1 VASTSGPG
9 SKPPLTPILDGFGK
23 PDGKRDAAMTD
34 YGKQLESADFEL
46 ADDVEDPNEMAR
58 RAAGKPAASPPARPT
73 APRPAIAAKPAPP
86 KPLPEIALADSD
98 VRPTLEP
105 ISETTHKHRRIP
117 TQPPSALELE
127 LDVERPAPER
137 PAARPAT
144 APAPPPSSAR
154 SPSPTRPPGLASRQ
168 SPAPVRRGLF
178 SGDRITNM
186 LASAAVGVVI
196 MIYPAKQLAHSYE
209 VRTVEPM
216 LVDLEGAID
225 HPLGVQAGLIAEPDK
240 IAAQIHDGR
249 DEVRRRYMMIW
260 LLVGLP
266 LGLGLGFI
274 PRPGD

>member
-46 ADDVEDPNEMAR
+46 ADDGEDPNEMAR

-86 KPLPEIALADSD
+86 KPLPEIALASPE

-117 TQPPSALELE
+117 TQPPSALELD
-127 LDVERPAPER
+127 LDVDRPAPER

-144 APAPPPSSAR
+144 AAPRSSAP
-154 SPSPTRPPGLASRQ
+154 SSPTRPPGLASRQ

-196 MIYPAKQLAHSYE
+196 MIFPAKQLAHSYE

-225 HPLGVQAGLIAEPDK
+225 HPLGVQAGLVAEPEK

-249 DEVRRRYMMIW
+249 DDVRRRYMMIW

-266 LGLGLGFI
+266 LGLALGFI